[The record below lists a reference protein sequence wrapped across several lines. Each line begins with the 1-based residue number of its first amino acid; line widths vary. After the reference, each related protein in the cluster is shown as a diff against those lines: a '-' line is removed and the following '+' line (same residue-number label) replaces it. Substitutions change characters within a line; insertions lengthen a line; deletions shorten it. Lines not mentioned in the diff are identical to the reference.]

1 MGDEALGKQGL
12 EAKDFKLARH
22 AVYMTKRREFGVLN
36 PGCSPKQ
43 GEQKDPNPNPA
54 NT

>member
-1 MGDEALGKQGL
+1 MGDKALVKQGL

-22 AVYMTKRREFGVLN
+22 AVYMSKRREFGLE
-36 PGCSPKQ
+36 Q
-43 GEQKDPNPNPA
+43 GAQKDPNPA